1 MPHFGHFT
9 RSLIGFGFGRTD
21 FRTRS
26 TVSDPSM
33 PRPARKNTIQR
44 MDSTTTETRNF
55 RNI

>member
-9 RSLIGFGFGRTD
+9 RSLIGFGFCRTD
-21 FRTRS
+21 FLTRS

-44 MDSTTTETRNF
+44 MDSTTIETRNF